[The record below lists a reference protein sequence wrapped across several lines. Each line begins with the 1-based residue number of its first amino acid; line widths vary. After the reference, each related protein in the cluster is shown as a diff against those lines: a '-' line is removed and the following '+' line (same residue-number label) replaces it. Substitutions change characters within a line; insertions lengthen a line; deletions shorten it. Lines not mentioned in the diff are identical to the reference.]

1 MSLELHAVLDR
12 IFEQTRRIIPF
23 LTADIVLIE
32 NDVATV
38 VRQWWTDQYSDE
50 RTILENDNL
59 KIHEFPIWDRICTTK
74 SAVMVSDTRFEDQ
87 WNTYF
92 GMSWIRS
99 YLGSPLIYND
109 QIIGIINLISDQ
121 ANAFQEDM
129 VKTLKAFAA
138 PAAMAIQNARL
149 YENEQQ
155 NRKTAEIL
163 SAASVA
169 LAQTLDTQMVMET
182 ILDYMQFVMP
192 LGIAFVVMNEGD
204 ERYSIRAVRA
214 GDDDTTF
221 RDSLLDQTIDMLSEP
236 IIRSYFAKYESTF
249 IPDSGELSLWNV
261 PPELATMNCWLGIP
275 LESMGKVLGIVV
287 IAHSTPHT
295 FTRNQIQLAEAV
307 VKQAVVALQNAWLFE
322 QVRSG
327 RERLQQLSRHLVE
340 IQENERKYIARELH
354 DETSQSLTSLKMG
367 LQVIEKEA
375 ARRVRL
381 AEQVRN
387 LQALADE
394 TLESLHHLAVNLRP
408 ASLDHLGLVDA
419 LTSLISSTKQRSGLQ
434 AHFKIIGSMERASL
448 TEEMETSI
456 YRIVQE
462 SITNVIRHAQA
473 NYVDVILEW
482 QNEKIMIVIED
493 DGVGIDMQ
501 KAGETGHLGLLGMQ
515 ERAEMLGGNLL
526 VDSTPQ
532 VGTTLVVEI
541 PYANSNTYSR

>member
-1 MSLELHAVLDR
+1 MLDR
-12 IFEQTRRIIPF
+12 IFEQTRRIIPYV
-23 LTADIVLIE
+23 TADIVLIE
-32 NDVATV
+32 NNFATI
-38 VRQWWTDQYSDE
+38 VRQWRSDEYSDA
-50 RTILENDNL
+50 RTLSENESL
-59 KIHEFPIWDRICTTK
+59 KIHEFPIWERICATE
-74 SAVMVSDTRFEDQ
+74 SAVMVSDTQLEEQ

-92 GMSWIRS
+92 GMTWIRS
-99 YLGSPLIYND
+99 YLGSPLIHNG
-109 QIIGIINLISDQ
+109 QIIGIINLISDH
-121 ANAFQEDM
+121 ANAFQQDM
-129 VKTLKAFAA
+129 VKTLQAFAA
-138 PAAMAIQNARL
+138 PAAVAIQNARL
-149 YENEQQ
+149 YEIEQK
-155 NRKTAEIL
+155 NRKIAEIL

-182 ILDYMQFVMP
+182 ILDYVQFVMP
-192 LGIAFVVMNEGD
+192 LDIALVVMNEGD
-204 ERYSIRAVRA
+204 ERYSIRAVRT
-214 GDDDTTF
+214 GDDDATL
-221 RDSLLDQTIDMLSEP
+221 RDSLQDQTIDMLSEP
-236 IIRSYFAKYESTF
+236 IVRSYFAKHESTF
-249 IPDSGELSLWNV
+249 IPDSGELSPWKV
-261 PPELATMNCWLGIP
+261 PPELASMNCWVGIP
-275 LESMGKVLGIVV
+275 LESMGKVLGLVV
-287 IAHSTPHT
+287 IAHAVPHI

-375 ARRVRL
+375 DRRVRL
-381 AEQVRN
+381 TEQVRN

-434 AHFKIIGSMERASL
+434 AHIKIIGSMPAVSL

-473 NYVDVILEW
+473 SYVDVILEW

-501 KAGETGHLGLLGMQ
+501 KARETGHLGLIGMQ
-515 ERAEMLGGNLL
+515 ERAEMLGGKLL
-526 VDSTPQ
+526 VDSAPQ

>member
-1 MSLELHAVLDR
+1 MIS
-12 IFEQTRRIIPF
+12 
-23 LTADIVLIE
+23 
-32 NDVATV
+32 
-38 VRQWWTDQYSDE
+38 
-50 RTILENDNL
+50 L
-59 KIHEFPIWDRICTTK
+59 KIHEFPIWERICTTK
-74 SAVMVSDTRFEDQ
+74 SAVMVSDTQLDDQ

-92 GMSWIRS
+92 GMTWIRS

-129 VKTLKAFAA
+129 VKTLQAFAA
-138 PAAMAIQNARL
+138 PAAVAIQNARL

-155 NRKTAEIL
+155 NRKIAEIL

-182 ILDYMQFVMP
+182 ILDYVQFVMP
-192 LGIAFVVMNEGD
+192 LDVAFVVMSEGD
-204 ERYSIRAVRA
+204 ERYSIRAVRT
-214 GDDDTTF
+214 GDDDTAL
-221 RDSLLDQTIDMLSEP
+221 RDSLQDQTIDMLSEP
-236 IIRSYFAKYESTF
+236 IVRSYFTKHESTF
-249 IPDSGELSLWNV
+249 IPDSRELSPWN
-261 PPELATMNCWLGIP
+261 PPLELASMNCWLGIP

-287 IAHSTPHT
+287 IAHATPHT

-375 ARRVRL
+375 DRRVRL
-381 AEQVRN
+381 TEQVRN

-434 AHFKIIGSMERASL
+434 AHFKIIGSLPMAPL

-473 NYVDVILEW
+473 TYVDVILEW
-482 QNEKIMIVIED
+482 QNEKILIVIED

-501 KAGETGHLGLLGMQ
+501 KARETGHLGLIGMQ
-515 ERAEMLGGNLL
+515 ERAEMLGGKLL

-541 PYANSNTYSR
+541 PYANSNTDSR

>member
-1 MSLELHAVLDR
+1 MLDR

-50 RTILENDNL
+50 RTILENDSL

-275 LESMGKVLGIVV
+275 LKSMGKVLGIVV